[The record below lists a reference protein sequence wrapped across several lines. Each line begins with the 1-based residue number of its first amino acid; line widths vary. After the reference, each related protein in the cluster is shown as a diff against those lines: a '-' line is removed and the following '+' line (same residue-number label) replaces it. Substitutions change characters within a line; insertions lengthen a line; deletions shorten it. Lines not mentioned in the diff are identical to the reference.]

1 MFDASEDRAGRYG
14 RMLDELAELGMGLAR
29 RMHERAME
37 AEGPEEAERLALAFH
52 RLSRSVRQ
60 TIALQARLE
69 RDARRDV
76 VEAQRH
82 AQEVRVERVKARRA
96 QVDAQVSRL
105 IWTEAERSE
114 TSSLLLELGRA
125 LAEESLSDT
134 FLDGPVDV
142 LIERIKADLGLAAND
157 ARAEAAGP
165 SAPAGLEASRTSG
178 LPAVPAVP
186 KRRSG

>member
-1 MFDASEDRAGRYG
+1 
-14 RMLDELAELGMGLAR
+14 MLDELAELGMSLAR

-69 RDARRDV
+69 RDAHRDV
-76 VEAQRH
+76 VEGQRH
-82 AQEVRVERVKARRA
+82 AQEVHAERVKARRA

-114 TSSLLLELGRA
+114 TAGLLVELGRA
-125 LAEESLSDT
+125 LTEESLSDT
-134 FLDGPVDV
+134 FLDGPVEI
-142 LIERIKADLGLAAND
+142 LIGRIKADLGLAAND
-157 ARAEAAGP
+157 AQAQAP
-165 SAPAGLEASRTSG
+165 DPVTPAGLEAGPPRDGRTSR
-178 LPAVPAVP
+178 LPDVPARP
-186 KRRSG
+186 RLRSG